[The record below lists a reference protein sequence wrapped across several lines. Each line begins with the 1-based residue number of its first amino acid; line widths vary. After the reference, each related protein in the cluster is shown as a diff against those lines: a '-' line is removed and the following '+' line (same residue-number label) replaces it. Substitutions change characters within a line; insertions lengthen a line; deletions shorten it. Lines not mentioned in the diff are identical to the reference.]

1 MKIYKVV
8 QRRNIPKRKRFF
20 NCINTRNTQ
29 PLSSLSKQSQGEHP
43 EINKSGRNDSPLKS
57 GRNDPP
63 LKRVRNDPPQLGRI
77 DSPWKSGRNDDFTAF
92 SAVFQSYQD
101 DRRVIMKRCAM
112 EPRSRLQRYPPQTGL
127 EPGTA
132 RSDNKCNTVTNY
144 SFHFPIFNSP

>member
-1 MKIYKVV
+1 M
-8 QRRNIPKRKRFF
+8 
-20 NCINTRNTQ
+20 
-29 PLSSLSKQSQGEHP
+29 SSLSKQSQGEHP

-63 LKRVRNDPPQLGRI
+63 LKLGRNDSPQLGRI

-101 DRRVIMKRCAM
+101 DRRVIMKLCVQWK
-112 EPRSRLQRYPPQTGL
+112 PVHDCKDIRLRQGSNL
-127 EPGTA
+127 GAA

-144 SFHFPIFNSP
+144 SFHFPHF